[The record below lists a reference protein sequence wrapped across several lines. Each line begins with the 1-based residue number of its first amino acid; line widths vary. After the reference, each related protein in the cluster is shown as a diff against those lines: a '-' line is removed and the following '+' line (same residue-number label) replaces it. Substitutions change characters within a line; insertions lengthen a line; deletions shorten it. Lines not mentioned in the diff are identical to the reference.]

1 MCSVCPGGDD
11 GRVGS
16 GSTAIRIEDL
26 LSSHPYQFLLFLQG
40 ENNLKMAVCK
50 FCKSFFR
57 GMCW

>member
-26 LSSHPYQFLLFLQG
+26 LSFPPLPVLAFSP
-40 ENNLKMAVCK
+40 
-50 FCKSFFR
+50 R
-57 GMCW
+57 GKQP